1 MRCRSSPTW
10 SAGSMPS
17 PSKPQ
22 RGSGGLALVFM
33 GGGEDPAEPGR
44 QCRGRSTAGGPTAPG
59 SEAGPA
65 RAARQCGLM
74 GEQGA
79 NGWGGLSR
87 RTDPQTPATDLG
99 QRGKGNTREQRR
111 RRDNWASTREETRL
125 DEALHTSQK
134 LTQMHPRPKCEMQSS
149 KPGREHRRR
158 LRWPWAWPPFL
169 DTTPKARAVKKRTDQ
184 LDFDEIKNP
193 PFQQ

>member
-33 GGGEDPAEPGR
+33 GGGEDPAEPAR
-44 QCRGRSTAGGPTAPG
+44 QCRGRSTAGGPTA
-59 SEAGPA
+59 PA

-134 LTQMHPRPKCEMQSS
+134 LTQNAPQTQMRNAKLQ
-149 KPGREHRRR
+149 
-158 LRWPWAWPPFL
+158 AW
-169 DTTPKARAVKKRTDQ
+169 KRTQ
-184 LDFDEIKNP
+184 EKIEVALGLATVFRYNAKGTSREEKN
-193 PFQQ
+193 

>member
-1 MRCRSSPTW
+1 MRCRSSPTR

-33 GGGEDPAEPGR
+33 GGGEDPAEPAR

-134 LTQMHPRPKCEMQSS
+134 LTQNAPQTQMRNAKLQ
-149 KPGREHRRR
+149 
-158 LRWPWAWPPFL
+158 AW
-169 DTTPKARAVKKRTDQ
+169 KRTQ
-184 LDFDEIKNP
+184 EKIEVALGLATVFRYNTKGTSREEKN
-193 PFQQ
+193 

>member
-1 MRCRSSPTW
+1 
-10 SAGSMPS
+10 
-17 PSKPQ
+17 
-22 RGSGGLALVFM
+22 
-33 GGGEDPAEPGR
+33 
-44 QCRGRSTAGGPTAPG
+44 
-59 SEAGPA
+59 
-65 RAARQCGLM
+65 M

-134 LTQMHPRPKCEMQSS
+134 LTQNAPQTQMRNAKLQ
-149 KPGREHRRR
+149 
-158 LRWPWAWPPFL
+158 AW
-169 DTTPKARAVKKRTDQ
+169 KRTQ
-184 LDFDEIKNP
+184 EKTEVALGLATVFRYNAKGTSREEKN
-193 PFQQ
+193 